1 MRFWCGLQKSAV
13 VERSPPRATLRR
25 RVDSGPLCKARAE
38 SQSPRKGVAV
48 AGWKKTVLCI
58 DDDQSCLN
66 IHKIILE
73 DFGYAVLTAS
83 SAREGL
89 DVFASKAVDAVILDY
104 QMPEMNGEL
113 VAAEMRKT
121 NPRVPILMF
130 SGCVS
135 PPESALQL
143 VDEFIAKG
151 EPVEFLLLTVQQ
163 LLSHGA
169 VIHSRVATERVAS
182 PYGTKLPPFTLF
194 RGPFAMPKQRKRIG
208 EELRRCRNLFDSMAQ
223 GIIGYDA
230 EARIISANP
239 AAERILGVSFD
250 ALLGR
255 MALDPRFRVTH
266 EDGSEC
272 STATHPALVSLKSGR
287 NADGIV
293 VSVFNA
299 RDGQQRWINMAAV
312 PQFRPRETNA
322 YQVYTTFDDITER
335 RALKEELAQAQKMEA
350 LGRLAGGVAHDFNN
364 LLNVISGYS
373 ELLLLRMQEGDLRG
387 TVEKIHKAAATAAS
401 LTGQLLAFSR
411 REVLAPRVLDLNRVV
426 AEVAR
431 MLPRLI
437 GENIEVATVLSP
449 DLGRVKV
456 NLGQIEQVIL
466 NLAAN
471 ARDAIQHGGKLT
483 IQTKDVYVREGYSQH
498 HAAVAPGRYVSL
510 AITDTGKGMDQSTLS
525 RIFEPYFTTKER
537 GKGTG
542 LGMAVV
548 YGIVDQNGGH
558 IWVNSEPEQGTK
570 FEIYLPRVEEAAA
583 PAEPAKINYETLRG
597 SETILLVEDSEDLRQ
612 MTCTFLRMQGYTVVE
627 ATNGAEAVG
636 AIQQYKAPIH
646 LMLTD
651 VILPGMSG
659 LELAKRVESLRPD
672 MKVLCA
678 SGYTGDVLQR
688 YGISQSNIPFIE
700 KPFSFDFL
708 AQKVR
713 QLLEPVKLQKSA

>member
-1 MRFWCGLQKSAV
+1 
-13 VERSPPRATLRR
+13 
-25 RVDSGPLCKARAE
+25 
-38 SQSPRKGVAV
+38 
-48 AGWKKTVLCI
+48 
-58 DDDQSCLN
+58 
-66 IHKIILE
+66 
-73 DFGYAVLTAS
+73 
-83 SAREGL
+83 
-89 DVFASKAVDAVILDY
+89 
-104 QMPEMNGEL
+104 
-113 VAAEMRKT
+113 
-121 NPRVPILMF
+121 
-130 SGCVS
+130 
-135 PPESALQL
+135 
-143 VDEFIAKG
+143 
-151 EPVEFLLLTVQQ
+151 
-163 LLSHGA
+163 
-169 VIHSRVATERVAS
+169 
-182 PYGTKLPPFTLF
+182 
-194 RGPFAMPKQRKRIG
+194 
-208 EELRRCRNLFDSMAQ
+208 
-223 GIIGYDA
+223 
-230 EARIISANP
+230 
-239 AAERILGVSFD
+239 
-250 ALLGR
+250 
-255 MALDPRFRVTH
+255 
-266 EDGSEC
+266 
-272 STATHPALVSLKSGR
+272 
-287 NADGIV
+287 
-293 VSVFNA
+293 
-299 RDGQQRWINMAAV
+299 
-312 PQFRPRETNA
+312 
-322 YQVYTTFDDITER
+322 
-335 RALKEELAQAQKMEA
+335 
-350 LGRLAGGVAHDFNN
+350 
-364 LLNVISGYS
+364 
-373 ELLLLRMQEGDLRG
+373 
-387 TVEKIHKAAATAAS
+387 
-401 LTGQLLAFSR
+401 
-411 REVLAPRVLDLNRVV
+411 
-426 AEVAR
+426 

-542 LGMAVV
+542 LGLAVV

-558 IWVNSEPEQGTK
+558 IRVDSEPEHGTK

-583 PAEPAKINYETLRG
+583 PAQPAKINYETLRG

>member
-1 MRFWCGLQKSAV
+1 
-13 VERSPPRATLRR
+13 
-25 RVDSGPLCKARAE
+25 
-38 SQSPRKGVAV
+38 
-48 AGWKKTVLCI
+48 
-58 DDDQSCLN
+58 
-66 IHKIILE
+66 
-73 DFGYAVLTAS
+73 
-83 SAREGL
+83 
-89 DVFASKAVDAVILDY
+89 
-104 QMPEMNGEL
+104 
-113 VAAEMRKT
+113 
-121 NPRVPILMF
+121 
-130 SGCVS
+130 
-135 PPESALQL
+135 
-143 VDEFIAKG
+143 
-151 EPVEFLLLTVQQ
+151 
-163 LLSHGA
+163 
-169 VIHSRVATERVAS
+169 
-182 PYGTKLPPFTLF
+182 
-194 RGPFAMPKQRKRIG
+194 
-208 EELRRCRNLFDSMAQ
+208 
-223 GIIGYDA
+223 
-230 EARIISANP
+230 
-239 AAERILGVSFD
+239 
-250 ALLGR
+250 
-255 MALDPRFRVTH
+255 
-266 EDGSEC
+266 
-272 STATHPALVSLKSGR
+272 
-287 NADGIV
+287 
-293 VSVFNA
+293 
-299 RDGQQRWINMAAV
+299 
-312 PQFRPRETNA
+312 
-322 YQVYTTFDDITER
+322 
-335 RALKEELAQAQKMEA
+335 MEA

-483 IQTKDVYVREGYSQH
+483 IQTKDVYVREDYSQH

-510 AITDTGKGMDQSTLS
+510 AITDTGKGMDQNTLS

-542 LGMAVV
+542 LGLAVV

-558 IWVNSEPEQGTK
+558 IRVDSEPEQGTK

-583 PAEPAKINYETLRG
+583 PAQPAKINYETLRG

-659 LELAKRVESLRPD
+659 LELAKRVASLRPD

-688 YGISQSNIPFIE
+688 YGISESNIPFIE